1 MKKVVL
7 LLPDKVIHMFGTS
20 RSHREM
26 EVDLTKETLMKVLS
40 EEVDYHERY
49 KFSKED
55 IQIVSLRTVK
65 KQKSENNP

>member
-26 EVDLTKETLMKVLS
+26 EVDLTKETLMKVLA

-49 KFSKED
+49 KFSQED
-55 IQIVSLRTVK
+55 VQIISLKDVK
-65 KQKSENNP
+65 KQKSENKS

>member
-7 LLPDKVIHMFGTS
+7 LLPDKVMHMFGTS

-26 EVDLTKETLMKVLS
+26 EVDLTKETLMKVLA

-49 KFSKED
+49 KFSQED
-55 IQIVSLRTVK
+55 VQIISLKDVK
-65 KQKSENNP
+65 KQQSEDNS

>member
-1 MKKVVL
+1 MKKVIL
-7 LLPDKVIHMFGTS
+7 LLPDKVKHMFGTS

-26 EVDLTKETLMKVLS
+26 EVDLTKKTLMKVLA

-55 IQIVSLRTVK
+55 VQIISIKSEK
-65 KQKSENNP
+65 KQKNQDNS